1 MSRGL
6 GTPALGCD
14 GRCWQCLRC
23 GWGWNPAGSWTEQS
37 FISKICS
44 FTGYKWHL
52 ILLAGRNT
60 NVFFFFLPC
69 ASHLGG
75 EMAHLLDGFS
85 WDGLLLLAGGSL
97 DPILP
102 LLSFS
107 GKLDAKVLSSGSW
120 TYWAWCCSHP
130 ACEDLLCTPAWQ
142 RLILVPISTFWSR
155 GPCVWS
161 HESRTR
167 AGLSRR
173 APPAGSWLPPCPP

>member
-60 NVFFFFLPC
+60 NVFFFFSLCQPFRGRNGSPARQLFMGWAVAPGWWFLRPNPAFAFIFWEAGCKGAELRELDLLGMVLLIPSLRRSTLHPC
-69 ASHLGG
+69 
-75 EMAHLLDGFS
+75 MAAADS
-85 WDGLLLLAGGSL
+85 
-97 DPILP
+97 
-102 LLSFS
+102 
-107 GKLDAKVLSSGSW
+107 
-120 TYWAWCCSHP
+120 CSH
-130 ACEDLLCTPAWQ
+130 Q
-142 RLILVPISTFWSR
+142 HFLVP
-155 GPCVWS
+155 
-161 HESRTR
+161 RT
-167 AGLSRR
+167 LCMVS
-173 APPAGSWLPPCPP
+173 